1 MPYDRALLKKSFQIL
16 HAREPHIPKHFYSV
30 FFKLHPEMEAMFHSR
45 NVQELMF
52 ARTLVSIIDKV
63 DDAPW
68 LDEQLDA
75 LGKRHAKMNIKP
87 EMWQWFQH
95 ALMTTF
101 EEIAGDDWTPEIEA
115 TWTAA
120 LTDITSRVRK
130 AAEVK

>member
-16 HAREPHIPKHFYSV
+16 HAREPHIPKHFYTV
-30 FFKLHPEMEAMFHSR
+30 FFKLHPEMEPMFHSR

-75 LGKRHAKMNIKP
+75 LGKRHSKLHIQP
-87 EMWQWFQH
+87 EMWEWFQH

-101 EEIAGDDWTPEIEA
+101 EEIGGDDWTPEIEA

-120 LTDITSRVRK
+120 LTDITTRVRK
-130 AAEVK
+130 AAEAK